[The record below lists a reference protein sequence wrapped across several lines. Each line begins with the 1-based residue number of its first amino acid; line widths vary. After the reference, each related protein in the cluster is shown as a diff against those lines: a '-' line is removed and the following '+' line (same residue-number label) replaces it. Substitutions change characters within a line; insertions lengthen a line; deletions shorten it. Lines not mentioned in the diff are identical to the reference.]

1 MKMPWRLFITAM
13 LFVAHTVAAA
23 ESESEKDR
31 WYTSALLE
39 YAPCA
44 GKNFSSFLDKFS
56 NDASI
61 QREYTEYPL
70 RIKELDLSAAPEVRK
85 IIKYLRS
92 NQISHPALPLRA
104 AREKQSLKMLE
115 VRQRYVNENRKAILI
130 KPNTDDVTVYEFVKD
145 GCWHLWSIDHQ
156 ASTARHPQLYWM
168 DAIFPAMDDCTPY
181 YFYFDPHTK
190 RTSNGVLERKGYT
203 PYQVENSVAKYKVH
217 DKFMGLDATEITIP
231 TSPYGMYKVTL
242 PVSVER
248 LTAAVEKNTGHR
260 LAIAIPEFK
269 SQSGVPYLV
278 EEGNNTSSFICTFDA
293 R

>member
-13 LFVAHTVAAA
+13 LFVAHTVTAA
-23 ESESEKDR
+23 ESESEEDER
-31 WYTSALLE
+31 YPSAAYGVGCPGE
-39 YAPCA
+39 Y
-44 GKNFSSFLDKFS
+44 FSSFFDKFS
-56 NDASI
+56 NDAGI
-61 QREYTEYPL
+61 QREYAEYQL
-70 RIKELDLSAAPEVRK
+70 IKKELDLSAAPEVRK
-85 IIKYLRS
+85 IITYLGS
-92 NQISHPALPLRA
+92 NHIKSPVLPLRA
-104 AREKQSLKMLE
+104 AREKQSLKMIK
-115 VRQRYVNENRKAILI
+115 VRQRYFNENPKVILI
-130 KPNTDDVTVYEFVKD
+130 KPNTDDFTVYEFVLN
-145 GCWHLWSIDHQ
+145 GCWYLSSIDHH

-168 DAIFPAMDDCTPY
+168 DAIFPAMDNCTPY

-203 PYQVENSVAKYKVH
+203 PYQVESSVAKYKVH

-260 LAIAIPEFK
+260 LAIAIPKFK

-278 EEGNNTSSFICTFDA
+278 EEGKNTSSFICAFDA

>member
-23 ESESEKDR
+23 ESESEEDER
-31 WYTSALLE
+31 YSSATYGADCTE
-39 YAPCA
+39 EH
-44 GKNFSSFLDKFS
+44 FSSFLERFS

-61 QREYTEYPL
+61 QREHTEYQL
-70 RIKELDLSAAPEVRK
+70 IKKEMDLSAAPEVRK
-85 IIKYLRS
+85 IITYLGS
-92 NQISHPALPLRA
+92 NHIKSPVLPLRA
-104 AREKQSLKMLE
+104 VREKQSLKMLE

-130 KPNTDDVTVYEFVKD
+130 KPNTDDVTVYEFVQN
-145 GCWHLWSIDHQ
+145 GCWYLSSIDHQ

-168 DAIFPAMDDCTPY
+168 DAIFPTMDNCTPY

-278 EEGNNTSSFICTFDA
+278 EEGNNTSSFVCAFDA